1 MISSCF
7 LQEVEH
13 FDVLLN
19 FTSLYKITNLS
30 EVSAI
35 PSYEEMEL
43 KFASGFSFEKFSRVA
58 VFEAGNKIYSKI
70 TENDVNI

>member
-1 MISSCF
+1 M
-7 LQEVEH
+7 EH

-19 FTSLYKITNLS
+19 FTNLYKITNLS

-43 KFASGFSFEKFSRVA
+43 KFASGFTFEKY
-58 VFEAGNKIYSKI
+58 KIASKYKYKVHI
-70 TENDVNI
+70 QTDWEKKKV

>member
-1 MISSCF
+1 M
-7 LQEVEH
+7 EH

-19 FTSLYKITNLS
+19 FTNLYKITNLS

-43 KFASGFSFEKFSRVA
+43 NFASGFTFEKYKNS
-58 VFEAGNKIYSKI
+58 I
-70 TENDVNI
+70 